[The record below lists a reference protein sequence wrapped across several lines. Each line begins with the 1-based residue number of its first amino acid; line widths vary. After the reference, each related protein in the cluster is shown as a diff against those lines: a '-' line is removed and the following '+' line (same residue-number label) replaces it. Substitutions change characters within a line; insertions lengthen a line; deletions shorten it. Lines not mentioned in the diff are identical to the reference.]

1 MEMKK
6 VYLQGRYLTSINYY
20 KQLINDNLKLNWTLV
35 EDPNDCDYFLSFD
48 SVSIRSKKT
57 DAKYFLIRSEPI
69 IILPWCYSKKNC
81 AQFDLIIDVGKP
93 QRLGLNVVPQPQNI
107 SILNRNQS
115 CKENRL
121 VIINSNLLSFRS
133 GELYSLRRAAIFN
146 LDFIDLYGHGWNI
159 SLLSKIKN
167 VSIEFYRVIKYPT
180 RLNLRGI
187 KLYFRNIKWYGGAI
201 ENKFEVLSNYKYT
214 LVIENTKGYLSEKLF
229 DALVSGCIPIYVG
242 EDLGLFNIPEGLVI
256 QSKANIDSVLHSY
269 ELAKKLDYE
278 QWRRKCL
285 DWLENANTIDEWS
298 YSSFIPNIRDCIE
311 KMDFRF

>member
-1 MEMKK
+1 MKK
-6 VYLQGRYLTSINYY
+6 VYLHGRYLTSINYY
-20 KQLINDNLKLNWTLV
+20 KQLINDNLNLNWTLV

-48 SVSIRSKKT
+48 SVSICSKKT
-57 DAKYFLIRSEPI
+57 NTKYILIRSEPS
-69 IILPWCYSKKNC
+69 IILPWCYRKKNC

-121 VIINSNLLSFRS
+121 ALINSNLLSFRS

-146 LDFIDLYGHGWNI
+146 FDFIDLYGHDWDI

-167 VSIEFYRVIKYPT
+167 ASIEFYRVIKYPT

-187 KLYFRNIKWYGGAI
+187 KLYFRNVKWYGGAI

-242 EDLGLFNIPEGLVI
+242 EDLSLFNIPEGLVI
-256 QSKANIDSVLHSY
+256 QSQANIDSVLYSY

-278 QWRRKCL
+278 RWQRKCL
-285 DWLENANTIDEWS
+285 DWLENTNTSDKWS
-298 YSSFIPNIRDCIE
+298 YSRFIPNIRDCIE
-311 KMDFRF
+311 KSGF